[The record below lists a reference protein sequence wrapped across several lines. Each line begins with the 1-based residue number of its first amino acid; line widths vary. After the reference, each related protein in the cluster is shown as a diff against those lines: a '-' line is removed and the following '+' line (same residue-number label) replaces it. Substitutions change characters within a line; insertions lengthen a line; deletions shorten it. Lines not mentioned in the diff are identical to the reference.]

1 MKVLSLLL
9 HDERFSGWT
18 VKDKLLRQHF
28 STQYLH
34 FCEQKNW
41 EPLLYTF
48 HQKVKTRQTH
58 RLNGAGVAKIFP
70 VKFRFPPFLRFGN
83 DHNPNAVMH
92 EMMRDQPNLVHFH
105 NYYMFS
111 FPYTATFIKKRLKLP
126 LIAQLHGYH
135 NSYVRKTLYLPC
147 LHALRK
153 TDNIIYSYKPEQS
166 LYRKLKIA
174 EKAVRVPVPGV
185 DLHVFRPQKRCEST
199 RLLYVGRIPA
209 SETAYGEKSPFLL
222 LHLLRN
228 LLQQV
233 KDVSLDI
240 VGDGPGLEYCRRL
253 AYRLELADHVAF
265 HGYVRHSD
273 LPKYYKA
280 SALTFS
286 PIQVY
291 DVDGWFDGAIQESLA
306 CGTPVAALKAS
317 RETPLLGTYGYLLS
331 SNTKQAAEE
340 VFRLLKTP
348 EQMDQLAAEGS
359 KFVHENCT
367 YDKIGT
373 KLQKTWESA
382 LRR

>member
-1 MKVLSLLL
+1 MKMLMLLL

-18 VKDKLLRQHF
+18 VKDKLFRQHF
-28 STQYLH
+28 SVQYLH
-34 FCEQKNW
+34 FCRQKNW

-48 HQKVKTRQTH
+48 HERVKACQTYQ
-58 RLNGAGVAKIFP
+58 LNSTGVAKILP

-83 DHNPNAVMH
+83 DHNPNAVMQ
-92 EMMRDQPNLVHFH
+92 EMVRDGPDLVHFH

-111 FPYTATFIKKRLKLP
+111 FPYTAAFVKKKLKLP

-135 NSYVRKTLYLPC
+135 NSSIRKTLYLPC

-153 TDNIIYSYKPEQS
+153 TDRIIYSYKPEES

-174 EKAVRVPVPGV
+174 EKTVRVPVPGV
-185 DLHVFRPQKRCEST
+185 NPDVFRRQRRCDST
-199 RLLYVGRIPA
+199 RLLYVGRVPRP
-209 SETAYGEKSPFLL
+209 ETAHGEKSPFFL

-228 LLQQV
+228 ILPQI

-240 VGDGPGLEYCRRL
+240 VGDGPGLEYCRHL
-253 AYRLELADHVAF
+253 ANKLELTGHVAF
-265 HGYVRHSD
+265 HGYVPHSD
-273 LPKYYKA
+273 LPKYYQA

-306 CGTPVAALKAS
+306 CGTPVATLKAS
-317 RETPLLGTYGYLLS
+317 QETPHLGTYGFLLS
-331 SNTKQAAEE
+331 NNIQRAAAE
-340 VFRLLKTP
+340 VSKLLKTP
-348 EQMDQLAAEGS
+348 EEMDQFAAEGS
-359 KFVHENCT
+359 KFVRENCS
-367 YDKIGT
+367 YDKVGT

-382 LRR
+382 LRK